1 MIKRFILLLLFY
13 FSMDFYFLKIY
24 MSFYCGGGYL
34 IYNGWGIL

>member
-24 MSFYCGGGYL
+24 MPFYWGGL
-34 IYNGWGIL
+34 FDL